1 MKLTADPLTLAV
13 ALGLLGPAAL
23 TPADGGDRRRE
34 CEDGCACDPENVERL
49 SEDPFALGEDDDDTS
64 LFSDLSISVDELLH
78 DAMGQRT
85 F

>member
-23 TPADGGDRRRE
+23 SPSERDDRRRE
-34 CEDGCACDPENVERL
+34 CEEGCACDPERVERL
-49 SEDPFALGEDDDDTS
+49 SEDPFAMGEDDDAS

>member
-49 SEDPFALGEDDDDTS
+49 SEDPFAMVDEDEVS

>member
-1 MKLTADPLTLAV
+1 MKLTVDPLTLAV
-13 ALGLLGPAAL
+13 ALGLLGPAAI

-49 SEDPFALGEDDDDTS
+49 SEDPFALTDDDDS
-64 LFSDLSISVDELLH
+64 NLFSDLSISVDELLH
-78 DAMGQRT
+78 DAMGQPT